1 MSLNKISYHQN
12 KILWAVETNS
22 GLIRSHNEDYYIA
35 RPAFG
40 LWILCDGMGGHAEGA
55 MASRVCAETI
65 AHSIIQG
72 KDLEQAIQLS
82 HEAVHN
88 LGKQATDHSGQ
99 PCSTVAVLL
108 ISKRKWTVAW
118 VGDTRVWLFEK
129 KKLQQI
135 TRDHTVVRKLLDW
148 GVITE
153 EEAKIHPDRHKVT
166 RAIGIG
172 NEHPEISIKTGVWN
186 SDQVFLLGT
195 DGMAYRDEP
204 EILFNILIDTVN
216 PDQIVDEL
224 AYASLQICGSDN
236 FTIAVIGR
244 SLENRF
250 IQNAVE
256 KSREIWN
263 RRFKMGGLLQPVH
276 F

>member
-1 MSLNKISYHQN
+1 M
-12 KILWAVETNS
+12 ETNS
-22 GLIRSHNEDYYIA
+22 GLLRSHNEDYYIA

-65 AHSIIQG
+65 AYSIIQG

-88 LGKQATDHSGQ
+88 LGREESDSSGQ

-153 EEAKIHPDRHKVT
+153 EEAKNHPDRHKVT

-172 NEHPEISIKTGVWN
+172 KEHPEIGIQTGVWN

-204 EILFNILIDTVN
+204 EILSNIIINTVN

-224 AYASLQICGSDN
+224 AYASLQIRGSDN
-236 FTIAVIGR
+236 FTIAVVGR

-250 IQNAVE
+250 IENAVQ

-263 RRFKMGGLLQPVH
+263 RRLKLSGLLQPVRT
-276 F
+276 

>member
-1 MSLNKISYHQN
+1 MLKKTCYNQN

-65 AHSIIQG
+65 AYSIIQG
-72 KDLEQAIQLS
+72 KDLEQAIQFS
-82 HEAVHN
+82 HETVHN

-135 TRDHTVVRKLLDW
+135 TRDHTVVQKLLDW

-172 NEHPEISIKTGVWN
+172 KEQPEISIQTGVWN

-204 EILFNILIDTVN
+204 EILSNIIINTVN

-250 IQNAVE
+250 IENAVE

-263 RRFKMGGLLQPVH
+263 RRLKMGGLLQPVH
-276 F
+276 S

>member
-1 MSLNKISYHQN
+1 MLLKKNGYNQN

-22 GLIRSHNEDYYIA
+22 GLTRSRNEDYYIA

-40 LWILCDGMGGHAEGA
+40 LWVLCDGVGGHAEGA

-65 AHSIIQG
+65 AYSIIHG
-72 KDLEQAIQLS
+72 KDLDQAIQLS
-82 HEAVHN
+82 HEAVRT
-88 LGKQATDHSGQ
+88 LGRKASNHSGH

-108 ISKRKWTVAW
+108 ISERKWTVAW

-129 KKLQQI
+129 KRLQQI

-153 EEAKIHPDRHKVT
+153 EEAKNHPDRHKVT

-172 NEHPEISIKTGVWN
+172 KDCIEISIQTGAWN
-186 SDQVFLLGT
+186 SNQVFILGT
-195 DGMAYRDEP
+195 DGMACRDEP
-204 EILFNILIDTVN
+204 EILSNILINTVT
-216 PDQIVDEL
+216 PDQLVDKL
-224 AYASLQICGSDN
+224 AYASLQISGGDN
-236 FTIAVIGR
+236 FTIAVVGR
-244 SLENRF
+244 SLENYF
-250 IQNAVE
+250 IRKAVE
-256 KSREIWN
+256 KSREIWS
-263 RRFKMGGLLQPVH
+263 RRSRTVGLFQPVP